1 MLFVNQVLLGV
12 FAPIE
17 TFTIKRILLAVS
29 KSYRGIPTGAA
40 GYTPLMS
47 GPAYF
52 IVRSIAQGTHTM
64 EGPSLYLAARQLRP
78 FRGKTVLAV
87 SGNTKIEKERLL
99 QKKVKDIFSW
109 GKHLVIQFDEFALRT
124 HFLLFGAFEAEVD
137 NSSLTGDYKRS
148 YTPRL
153 QLDFENG
160 SIKLFNC
167 SVKFLETRNAKTSY
181 DFTIDIM
188 SPRWSPE
195 KAFASLSAKPEAEI
209 ADLLLD
215 QELFAGVGN
224 IIKNEVLW
232 RARVHPQ
239 AKVKEIPPSELQQL
253 IAETKK
259 FSLLFYKWRKVFS
272 LRKHL
277 DIYQKSICPRCGIH
291 VKRQKTGKRNRISH
305 FCPVCQ
311 VRDEGVV

>member
-1 MLFVNQVLLGV
+1 
-12 FAPIE
+12 
-17 TFTIKRILLAVS
+17 
-29 KSYRGIPTGAA
+29 
-40 GYTPLMS
+40 
-47 GPAYF
+47 
-52 IVRSIAQGTHTM
+52 M
-64 EGPSLYLAARQLRP
+64 EGPSLYLAARQLKP
-78 FRGKTVLAV
+78 FQRKTVLSV
-87 SGNTKIEKERLL
+87 SGNTKIEKERILHR
-99 QKKVKDIFSW
+99 KVKTIFSW

-124 HFLLFGAFEAEVD
+124 HFLLFGAFEATVGD
-137 NSSLTGDYKRS
+137 SSLTGDYKRA

-160 SIKLFNC
+160 NIKLFNC
-167 SVKFLETRNAKTSY
+167 SVKILETGNAKAGY

-188 SPRWSPE
+188 SSKWDPDQ
-195 KAFASLSAKPEAEI
+195 AFDFLSSKPEAEI

-215 QELFAGVGN
+215 QNIFAGVGN

-232 RARVHPQ
+232 RVRIHP
-239 AKVKEIPPSELQQL
+239 ATKVKDIPPDHLNEL

-277 DIYQKSICPRCGIH
+277 DIYQKSICPRCGAH
-291 VKRQKTGKRNRISH
+291 VKREKTGKRNRISH

-311 VRDEGVV
+311 SSSSLVRVSDLTEKAVPTNR

>member
-1 MLFVNQVLLGV
+1 
-12 FAPIE
+12 
-17 TFTIKRILLAVS
+17 
-29 KSYRGIPTGAA
+29 
-40 GYTPLMS
+40 
-47 GPAYF
+47 
-52 IVRSIAQGTHTM
+52 M
-64 EGPSLYLAARQLRP
+64 EGPSLYLAARQLQP
-78 FRGKTVLAV
+78 FRGKTVLSV
-87 SGNTKIEKERLL
+87 EGNTKIEKERLL
-99 QKKVKDIFSW
+99 NKNVKTIFSW
-109 GKHLVIQFDEFALRT
+109 GKHLIIQFDVFALRT
-124 HFLLFGAFEAEVD
+124 HFLLFGAFEAEV
-137 NSSLTGDYKRS
+137 NSSTLTGDYRRS

-167 SVKFLETRNAKTSY
+167 SVKFLETTNAKASY

-188 SPRWSPE
+188 SPKWDSDQ
-195 KAFASLSAKPEAEI
+195 AFDSISAKPNAKI

-215 QELFAGVGN
+215 QEIFAGVGN

-232 RARVHPQ
+232 RIRIHPETE
-239 AKVKEIPPSELQQL
+239 VKNIPPHKLTEL

-277 DIYQKSICPRCGIH
+277 DIYQKSICPRCGAN
-291 VKRQKTGKRNRISH
+291 VKREKTGKRNRISH

-311 VRDEGVV
+311 IRTIELS

>member
-1 MLFVNQVLLGV
+1 
-12 FAPIE
+12 
-17 TFTIKRILLAVS
+17 
-29 KSYRGIPTGAA
+29 
-40 GYTPLMS
+40 
-47 GPAYF
+47 
-52 IVRSIAQGTHTM
+52 M
-64 EGPSLYLAARQLRP
+64 EGPSLYLAARQLKP
-78 FRGKTVLAV
+78 FRGKTVLSV
-87 SGNTKIEKERLL
+87 SGNTKIEKERILE
-99 QKKVKDIFSW
+99 QKVKTIFSW

-124 HFLLFGAFEAEVD
+124 HFLLFGAFEATV
-137 NSSLTGDYKRS
+137 NNAPLTGDYQRS

-167 SVKFLETRNAKTSY
+167 SVKFLETGNAKASY

-188 SPRWSPE
+188 SPKWDSD
-195 KAFASLSAKPEAEI
+195 KAFDSITSKPGAEI

-215 QELFAGVGN
+215 QEIFAGVGN

-232 RARVHPQ
+232 RVRIHPET
-239 AKVKEIPPSELQQL
+239 KVKNMTPSEAEEL

-259 FSLLFYKWRKVFS
+259 FSLLFYKWRKAFV

-277 DIYQKSICPRCGIH
+277 DIYQKSICPRCGEK
-291 VKRQKTGKRNRISH
+291 VKREKTGKRKRISH

-311 VRDEGVV
+311 MRADPAFIF

>member
-1 MLFVNQVLLGV
+1 
-12 FAPIE
+12 
-17 TFTIKRILLAVS
+17 
-29 KSYRGIPTGAA
+29 
-40 GYTPLMS
+40 
-47 GPAYF
+47 
-52 IVRSIAQGTHTM
+52 M
-64 EGPSLYLAARQLRP
+64 EGPSLYLAARQLQP
-78 FRGKTVLAV
+78 FRGKTVLSVA
-87 SGNTKIEKERLL
+87 GNTKIQKERLL
-99 QKKVKDIFSW
+99 SKDVKTIFSW
-109 GKHLVIQFDEFALRT
+109 GKHLIIQFDDFALRT
-124 HFLLFGAFEAEVD
+124 HFLLFGALEAEVN
-137 NSSLTGDYKRS
+137 NSTLTGDYRRS

-167 SVKFLETRNAKTSY
+167 SVKFLETRNAKADY

-188 SPRWSPE
+188 SPKWDSDQ
-195 KAFASLSAKPEAEI
+195 AFDSISAKPNAEI

-215 QELFAGVGN
+215 QEVFAGVGN

-232 RARVHPQ
+232 RVRVHPET
-239 AKVKEIPPSELQQL
+239 KVKDMTPSELREL

-277 DIYQKSICPRCGIH
+277 DIYQKSICPRCSAN
-291 VKRQKTGKRNRISH
+291 VKRAKTGKRNRISY

-311 VRDEGVV
+311 IKMLERS